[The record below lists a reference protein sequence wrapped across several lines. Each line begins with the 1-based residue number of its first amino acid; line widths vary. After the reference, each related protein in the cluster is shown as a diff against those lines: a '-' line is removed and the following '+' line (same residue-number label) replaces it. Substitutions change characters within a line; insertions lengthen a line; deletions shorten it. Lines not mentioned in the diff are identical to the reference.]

1 MHFFGGSASR
11 GADKVMEATEACM
24 FGCGSYYV
32 IFTCC
37 FVMFHVLRAI
47 LVLEYNVQPVIP
59 PANGENGMA
68 GSCTQVQHVFK
79 HVSRLIFH
87 MRSRYSFVLQG
98 DHLAFHICICDGNF
112 RFHFRHFAT
121 PQLFFREEQWI
132 LPLSI
137 GVPRVSHPVRKL
149 TLDCRHTAVNWL
161 RTGLIMLPFRV
172 KFDQILI

>member
-59 PANGENGMA
+59 PTNGENGMA
-68 GSCTQVQHVFK
+68 GSCTQVPHVFK
-79 HVSRLIFH
+79 QVS
-87 MRSRYSFVLQG
+87 
-98 DHLAFHICICDGNF
+98 HLAFICV
-112 RFHFRHFAT
+112 HALH
-121 PQLFFREEQWI
+121 LFFRVIISHSIFAFVAVIFAFI
-132 LPLSI
+132 LGILLHRSYFSGKSNGSFLSQS
-137 GVPRVSHPVRKL
+137 GSPE
-149 TLDCRHTAVNWL
+149 
-161 RTGLIMLPFRV
+161 
-172 KFDQILI
+172 